1 MITDPWRKASSRLIS
16 PADGVKMS
24 PQIPTRKEALLT
36 QRKRLTNM
44 RIIVPAV
51 SAYMLYNGIDTIRR
65 SESTPAYFYVFL
77 VVFFGFMIFAFF
89 LNQKRI
95 RVIDVKIAEEEAREA
110 QEAGEGT
117 DSEEKSDWP
126 DDLSQS

>member
-1 MITDPWRKASSRLIS
+1 MN
-16 PADGVKMS
+16 
-24 PQIPTRKEALLT
+24 PQIPTRKETLLT

-95 RVIDVKIAEEEAREA
+95 RDIDIRIAEEEAREA
-110 QEAGEGT
+110 QEAGET
-117 DSEEKSDWP
+117 DESEEKSDWP